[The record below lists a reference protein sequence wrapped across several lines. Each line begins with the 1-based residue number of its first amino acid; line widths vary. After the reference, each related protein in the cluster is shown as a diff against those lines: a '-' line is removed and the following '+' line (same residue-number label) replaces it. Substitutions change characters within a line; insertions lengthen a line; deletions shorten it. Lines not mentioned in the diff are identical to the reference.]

1 MALFVAMEQLSGAVR
16 TNMYYSKGVFVK
28 HLCVFVL
35 VLLNAFSSVSQKKS
49 SSIPLWT
56 PLEQFDEK
64 RDAAA
69 DIKLGIA
76 EAKRSDRR
84 VLLDVGGEWCI
95 WCHRLDTLFIR
106 NADLSDFLHKN
117 FVVVKVNYS
126 KEYKNEAVLS
136 KYPKIPGYPHLF
148 VLDAKGKLLHS
159 QDTGEL
165 EEGKGHSK
173 EKVLAFLKKWAPG
186 ARR

>member
-1 MALFVAMEQLSGAVR
+1 MIRYSISFFAL
-16 TNMYYSKGVFVK
+16 
-28 HLCVFVL
+28 L
-35 VLLNAFSSVSQKKS
+35 VIVSCPAFAQTGSAAKPHW
-49 SSIPLWT
+49 IPL
-56 PLEQFDEK
+56 ERFDEK

-76 EAKRSDRR
+76 EAKRSGRR
-84 VLLDVGGEWCI
+84 LLLDVGGEWCI
-95 WCHRLDTLFIR
+95 WCHRFDTLLMR
-106 NADLSDFLHKN
+106 NPDLSDFMHKN
-117 FVVVKVNYS
+117 FVVVKLNYS
-126 KEYKNEAVLS
+126 KENKNKNVLS

-173 EKVLAFLKKWAPG
+173 EKVLTFLQTWAPS
-186 ARR
+186 AKR

>member
-1 MALFVAMEQLSGAVR
+1 MVLASLSTVAQSNHPS
-16 TNMYYSKGVFVK
+16 T
-28 HLCVFVL
+28 
-35 VLLNAFSSVSQKKS
+35 
-49 SSIPLWT
+49 PLWV
-56 PLEQFDEK
+56 PIEKFDEK

-69 DIKLGIA
+69 DIKLGVA
-76 EAKRSDRR
+76 EAKRSGRR

-95 WCHRLDTLFIR
+95 WCHRLDTLFMKHR
-106 NADLSDFLHKN
+106 DLADFMHKN
-117 FVVVKVNYS
+117 FVVVKINYS
-126 KEYKNEAVLS
+126 KENKNEQVLS

-173 EKVLAFLKKWAPG
+173 EKVFAFLEKWAPQ
-186 ARR
+186 AKKK

>member
-1 MALFVAMEQLSGAVR
+1 MKRSII
-16 TNMYYSKGVFVK
+16 
-28 HLCVFVL
+28 
-35 VLLNAFSSVSQKKS
+35 VLLLFSVFASLSTVAQTKS
-49 SSIPLWT
+49 SSKPFRVPI
-56 PLEQFDEK
+56 EKFDEK

-69 DIKLGIA
+69 DIKLGVA
-76 EAKRSDRR
+76 EAKRSSRR

-95 WCHRLDTLFIR
+95 WCHRLDTLFMKHR
-106 NADLSDFLHKN
+106 YLADFMHKN
-117 FVVVKVNYS
+117 FVVVKINYS
-126 KEYKNEAVLS
+126 KENKNEQVLS

-173 EKVLAFLKKWAPG
+173 EKVMAFLEKWALEKKQ
-186 ARR
+186 